1 MELQPDYLPVQ
12 REPDKGFNA
21 SHLKQLKTRI
31 SHRVMGQSY
40 SLLAKA
46 YLPVNPLRPWE
57 RAQQV
62 PGELCSGHWSLLLVT
77 GCARSQPG
85 SSS

>member
-12 REPDKGFNA
+12 REPDKGFDA
-21 SHLKQLKTRI
+21 PHLKQLKTRI

-46 YLPVNPLRPWE
+46 YLPVNPLQAWE
-57 RAQQV
+57 QAQQV
-62 PGELCSGHWSLLLVT
+62 PRELQSLVVTARGHWS
-77 GCARSQPG
+77 CS
-85 SSS
+85 